1 MSGLLLIA
9 ALSLATVQVKGTS
22 GEDVTIFNSFN
33 YKTSGEDEDTIFNGE
48 FRIEEQK
55 EDIDPF
61 NTTLDSAKKINF
73 PEAQNDWKHPM
84 TKITGSVGT
93 GRIPDDYYYFV
104 IPDRAYF
111 KCCYDPTKLPL
122 EISILDE
129 NHNHMFDVKDY
140 FDEEDPSSN
149 AFMKR
154 GAYYLKIHNPNN
166 VSVTYGIYLGIR
178 LDTELMAENMRTLVL
193 NDEFLTKHQAVVW
206 QSDYLPKDS
215 QPIDGSLLEEN
226 HTNGLLTSFK
236 LPRIV
241 SCGRDYKE
249 VYRVVYLWGK
259 DSLNALLKDIDN
271 LLVTLDKI
279 KKENARITNLTT
291 SLSMISS
298 GLSMVSFFCS
308 NKLLDTVSLGLGL
321 VSNIIGNNIDW
332 DYSDLY
338 YHLGMIQGAIGNS
351 DENDGLVLKLVQ
363 EASLEKKKTGSKKH
377 FITKYR
383 LKIEEKVRSD
393 NGELLKD
400 DTIIARKS
408 KHHEEIRIVANK
420 VSDSGTSGCFKI
432 YDNVN
437 DVDHLIWENY

>member
-1 MSGLLLIA
+1 M
-9 ALSLATVQVKGTS
+9 
-22 GEDVTIFNSFN
+22 
-33 YKTSGEDEDTIFNGE
+33 
-48 FRIEEQK
+48 
-55 EDIDPF
+55 
-61 NTTLDSAKKINF
+61 
-73 PEAQNDWKHPM
+73 
-84 TKITGSVGT
+84 
-93 GRIPDDYYYFV
+93 
-104 IPDRAYF
+104 
-111 KCCYDPTKLPL
+111 
-122 EISILDE
+122 
-129 NHNHMFDVKDY
+129 
-140 FDEEDPSSN
+140 
-149 AFMKR
+149 
-154 GAYYLKIHNPNN
+154 
-166 VSVTYGIYLGIR
+166 
-178 LDTELMAENMRTLVL
+178 
-193 NDEFLTKHQAVVW
+193 
-206 QSDYLPKDS
+206 
-215 QPIDGSLLEEN
+215 
-226 HTNGLLTSFK
+226 
-236 LPRIV
+236 
-241 SCGRDYKE
+241 
-249 VYRVVYLWGK
+249 GK

-383 LKIEEKVRSD
+383 LKIEERVRSD

-400 DTIIARKS
+400 DAIIARKS